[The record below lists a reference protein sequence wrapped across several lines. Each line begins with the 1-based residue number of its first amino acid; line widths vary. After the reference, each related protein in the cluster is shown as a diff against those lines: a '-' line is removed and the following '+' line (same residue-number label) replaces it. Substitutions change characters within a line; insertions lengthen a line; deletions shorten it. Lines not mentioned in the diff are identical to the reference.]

1 MTDTLRRYRDSI
13 DNLDACLIHLLA
25 ERFKL
30 TKDVGTYKAEH
41 QMPPSDP
48 EREKEQ
54 IARLR
59 GLAKE
64 AHLDPDFAEKLLN
77 FIISEVIRH
86 HNAIRG

>member
-1 MTDTLRRYRDSI
+1 MAAQALSQFDRQSRCRAHSS
-13 DNLDACLIHLLA
+13 ACGAFQAHQ
-25 ERFKL
+25 E
-30 TKDVGTYKAEH
+30 VGTYKAQH
-41 QMPPSDP
+41 KLPPADP
-48 EREKEQ
+48 EREKAQ

-59 GLAKE
+59 GLAEE